1 MTPLQTKSAFSL
13 LESPM
18 MPKALVENAKQKG
31 YNAVALTDTN
41 ILYGMDAF
49 YNAALAADIKP
60 ILGLTAEL
68 QGMTMSQRFPFI
80 LLVENQTGYRN
91 LLHISSLI
99 MSQTEPVSLAG
110 LVDSLEGLYVVVP
123 RISELSLV
131 LGMNSNIDVAGKWLA
146 DVQALV
152 PAGHLYLG
160 VTSDMADDM
169 ITTYRNLSGAY
180 DVPLVAMDP
189 VEYAD
194 PSDQFAAQV
203 VTKIGQGE
211 VLANIALSQK
221 ETPTRFLASMA
232 DSTERFVAKGLG
244 DAVENADWIAEH
256 SSFEIEA
263 THDNLPETPLPEGET
278 AAEYLANLAERGLVS
293 RLAELGIED
302 DGRYA
307 DRLAH
312 ELGIIDELGFNQY
325 FLIVADMILFA
336 QHEEIR
342 IGPGRGSAA
351 GSLVAYV
358 LGITDVDP
366 IAYDLLFER
375 FLNPERIQM
384 PDIDI
389 DIPDNRREDVLRYL
403 HQRYGH
409 EHVAQIITF
418 STMAMRAVVRDVARV
433 FGLNPSQID
442 QLAKTLPREV
452 GMTVADAYEQSQPF
466 KNALID
472 LPVDGELLVETA
484 KKLEGLPRNASLHAA
499 GVVLS
504 AQAIEQVMPVQLG
517 EDERLVT
524 QLPKGPVERLG
535 LLKMDFLALSNLNIL
550 DTALRAVAKVD
561 PDFNINKIDL
571 NDQKTLALFQK
582 GQTNG
587 VFQFESAGMK
597 NMLRDLK
604 PDTFED
610 IVAANALFR
619 PGPSQNIGHFIARK
633 HGQEAQDVPDESMA
647 AILAPTYGI
656 IVYQEQVM
664 RVAEQFAG
672 FSLGQADL
680 LRRAMSKKDKAQLD
694 AVKTQ
699 FVSGAERLGHTAELA
714 EQVYG
719 YIETFAMYGFNRS
732 HAVAYSK
739 LAMQLAYLKAHYPA
753 AFYKAVMNDAIAQR
767 PKIMAYLTEARSIG
781 VEIVRPDIN
790 TSWQGYTIT
799 DKGQLQMGLASIAGL
814 RRDFR
819 ETILNERSEHGRYK
833 SLDELIA
840 RLPAKY
846 QKPESIE
853 PLIYAGA
860 LDGFDTN
867 RKKLVQSLKP
877 IIDAVSFSGGS
888 LDLLAEVK
896 PKEVMVEPF
905 NATEQL
911 DLEFEYL
918 GVYLSGHPIEAY
930 LSLPHQDIAN
940 LSLNAP
946 KASILGYVKGVK
958 VIRTKKGDEMA
969 FVDVMDLSGDISVT
983 VFPQLYKQVGKSLEA
998 GAILQI
1004 QGTVE
1009 AQRKGDGL
1017 QMIVN
1022 QLQVAQQPEVASGT
1036 WYVRYSSDEQGKA
1049 LNNIIREHKGINPVV
1064 AVNEMTGK
1072 NTRLEQR
1079 HWLAADEATK
1089 QALIAVL
1096 GSENVVFKA

>member
-18 MPKALVENAKQKG
+18 MPKTLVENAKQKG
-31 YNAVALTDTN
+31 YTSVALTDTN
-41 ILYGMDAF
+41 VLYGMDAF

-60 ILGLTAEL
+60 ILGLTAQM
-68 QGMTMSQRFPFI
+68 QGLTMTQPFPFV

-91 LLHISSLI
+91 LLHISSVI
-99 MSQTEPVSLAG
+99 MSQTEPVTLESLRDHLAG
-110 LVDSLEGLYVVVP
+110 LFVIVP
-123 RISELSLV
+123 RISELSLL
-131 LGMNSNIDVAGKWLA
+131 LGMQSNIDVAGKWLA
-146 DVQALV
+146 DVQAIV

-160 VTSDMADDM
+160 VSSDMTDDAT
-169 ITTYRNLSGAY
+169 TTYRTLSGAC
-180 DVPLVAMDP
+180 DVPLVALDS

-211 VLANIALSQK
+211 VLANIAASQK
-221 ETPTRFLASMA
+221 DTPNRYLASA
-232 DSTERFVAKGLG
+232 VDSTERFVAKGLA
-244 DAVENADWIAEH
+244 DAVGVADWIAENSH
-256 SSFEIEA
+256 FEIEA
-263 THDNLPETPLPEGET
+263 TQDNLPAVPLPEGQNAT
-278 AAEYLANLAERGLVS
+278 SY
-293 RLAELGIED
+293 LAELAQAGLNERVSVLPD
-302 DGRYA
+302 TDRVPYEE
-307 DRLAH
+307 RLAR
-312 ELGIIDELGFNQY
+312 ELQIIDELGFNQY
-325 FLIVADMILFA
+325 FLIVADMIAFA
-336 QHEEIR
+336 KREDIR

-375 FLNPERIQM
+375 FLNPERVQM

-504 AQAIEQVMPVQLG
+504 ADAIEHIMPVQLG

-550 DTALRAVAKVD
+550 DTALRAVAKVA
-561 PDFNINKIDL
+561 PDFDINQIDL
-571 NDQKTLALFQK
+571 NDAQTLALFQK

-597 NMLRDLK
+597 NMLKDLK
-604 PDTFED
+604 PDSFED

-633 HGQEAQDVPDESMA
+633 HGQEAQDVPDASMA

-680 LRRAMSKKDKAQLD
+680 LRRAMSKKDKQQLD
-694 AVKTQ
+694 AIKAQ
-699 FVSGAERLGHTAELA
+699 FVSGAEGMGHPRELA

-767 PKIMAYLTEARSIG
+767 PKISAYLAEARSLG

-790 TSWQGYTIT
+790 TSWQGYTVT
-799 DKGQLQMGLASIAGL
+799 DQGQLQMGLASISGL

-819 ETILNERSEHGRYK
+819 EVLITERQENGRYK
-833 SLDELIA
+833 SLDELVA
-840 RLPAKY
+840 RLPTKY
-846 QKPESIE
+846 QKVETLE
-853 PLIYAGA
+853 PLVYTGA

-877 IIDAVSFSGGS
+877 IIDAVAFSAGS
-888 LDLLAEVK
+888 LDLLADVK
-896 PKEVMVEPF
+896 PKEIVVEPYTD
-905 NATEQL
+905 AEQL

-918 GVYLSGHPIEAY
+918 GVYLSGHPLEAY
-930 LSLPHQDIAN
+930 LTLPHQDIAN

-946 KASILGYVKGVK
+946 KATILGYVKGIK

-969 FVDVMDLSGDISVT
+969 FVDVMDLSGDLSVT
-983 VFPQLYKQVGKSLEA
+983 VFPTLYKQIGSALEN
-998 GAILQI
+998 GRILQI
-1004 QGTVE
+1004 NGTVE

-1017 QMIVN
+1017 QMIAN
-1022 QLQVAQQPEVASGT
+1022 QLQVAKLPEVGKGT
-1036 WYVRYSSDEQGKA
+1036 WYLRLVAPEQIEQ
-1049 LNNIIREHKGINPVV
+1049 LNQLLPQHKGLNPVV
-1064 AVNEMTGK
+1064 VVNMMSGRK
-1072 NTRLEQR
+1072 VRLDQR
-1079 HWLAADEATK
+1079 QWLADDDTTK
-1089 QALIAVL
+1089 KELIALL
-1096 GSENVVFKA
+1096 GAENAIFKV

>member
-18 MPKALVENAKQKG
+18 MPKTLVENAKQKG
-31 YNAVALTDTN
+31 YTAVALTDNN

-60 ILGLTAEL
+60 ILGLTAQI
-68 QGMTMSQRFPFI
+68 QGLTMNQTFPFV
-80 LLVENQTGYRN
+80 LLVENQTGYHN

-99 MSQTEPVSLAG
+99 MSQEEPVTFDDLAG
-110 LVDSLEGLYVVVP
+110 RLDGLFMIVP
-123 RISELSLV
+123 RVSELSLL
-131 LGMNSNIDVAGKWLA
+131 LGMNTNIDVAGKWLA
-146 DVQALV
+146 DIQTKV
-152 PAGHLYLG
+152 PAERLYLG
-160 VTSDMADDM
+160 VTSDMSDDM

-180 DVPLVAMDP
+180 DVPLVALDV

-211 VLANIALSQK
+211 VIPNIAASQK
-221 ETPTRFLASMA
+221 EIPTRYLASLA

-244 DAVENADWIAEH
+244 DAVEMADWIADQA
-256 SSFEIEA
+256 SFEIEV
-263 THDNLPETPLPEGET
+263 THDNLPDTPLPDGET
-278 AAEYLANLAERGLVS
+278 AGAYLADLAKRGLTE
-293 RLAELGIED
+293 RLAELGITDVTVYEE
-302 DGRYA
+302 
-307 DRLAH
+307 RLAH

-336 QHEEIR
+336 NHEDIR

-375 FLNPERIQM
+375 FLNPDRVQM

-418 STMAMRAVVRDVARV
+418 STMAMRAVIRDVARV

-452 GMTVADAYEQSQPF
+452 GMTVADAYEKSQTF

-504 AQAIEQVMPVQLG
+504 AQPIEEIMPVQLG
-517 EDERLVT
+517 EDGRLVT
-524 QLPKGPVERLG
+524 QLPKGPVERFG

-561 PDFNINKIDL
+561 ATFDINKIDL

-587 VFQFESAGMK
+587 IFQFESAGMK

-604 PDTFED
+604 PDSFED

-633 HGQEAQDVPDESMA
+633 HGKEAQDVPDESMA

-664 RVAEQFAG
+664 RVAERFAG

-699 FVSGAERLGHTAELA
+699 FMAGAAELGHTPELA

-799 DKGQLQMGLASIAGL
+799 DQGQLQMGLASIAGL

-819 ETILNERSEHGRYK
+819 ETLLNERTEHGRYK

-846 QKPESIE
+846 QKVETLE
-853 PLIYAGA
+853 PLIYVGA

-867 RKKLVQSLKP
+867 RKKLVQSIKP
-877 IIDAVSFSGGS
+877 IIDAVSFAGLS
-888 LDLLAEVK
+888 LDLLESVK
-896 PKEVMVEPF
+896 PKEVLVEPF
-905 NATEQL
+905 STTEQL

-918 GVYLSGHPIEAY
+918 GVYLSGHPLEAY
-930 LSLPHQDIAN
+930 LTLPHEDIAN

-946 KASILGYVKGVK
+946 KVSILGYVKAVK

-983 VFPQLYKQVGKSLEA
+983 VFPQLYKQVGKQLEV

-1022 QLQVAQQPEVASGT
+1022 QLKVAQAPEVATGT
-1036 WYVRYSSDEQGKA
+1036 WYVRYQSEAQGQA
-1049 LNNIIREHKGINPVV
+1049 LNNIIREHNGVNPVV

-1089 QALIAVL
+1089 QALIGVL
-1096 GSENVVFKA
+1096 GAENVVFKA